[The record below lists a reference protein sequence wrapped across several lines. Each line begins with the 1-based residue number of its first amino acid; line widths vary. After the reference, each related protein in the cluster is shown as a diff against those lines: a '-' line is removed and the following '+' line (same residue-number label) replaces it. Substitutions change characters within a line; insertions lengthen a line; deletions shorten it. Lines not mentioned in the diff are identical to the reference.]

1 MTVGDNDYYLYIVK
15 CKQFAKVGISSNL
28 KSRLEAFD
36 AFNPVEVKLV
46 SKIKYHH
53 KKSAL
58 MCEKE
63 LHKILKLKG
72 YHVKFEWFEPFDK
85 VLNEFFLFYKKFDS
99 DVLKKISDELSHA
112 GRSLYLFLG
121 TSPSSKKKSY
131 VLRSLEQS
139 VGVSYASYLMRS
151 ILTRKAIDLN
161 IAANEISALIQNIIN
176 EWDGD

>member
-1 MTVGDNDYYLYIVK
+1 MSVNDYYLYIVK
-15 CKQFAKVGISSNL
+15 CKKFAKVGISSNL
-28 KSRLEAFD
+28 KSRLEALN

-46 SKIKYHH
+46 SKIKYHD

-72 YHVKFEWFEPFDK
+72 YHIKYEWFEPFDK
-85 VLNEFFLFYKKFDS
+85 VLNEFFLFQEKFDS
-99 DVLKKISDELSHA
+99 EILKKISDELHHA
-112 GRSLYLFLG
+112 GKNLYIFLG
-121 TSPSSKKKSY
+121 THPSSKKKSY
-131 VLRSLEQS
+131 VLRCLEKS

-151 ILTRKAIDLN
+151 ILIRRAIDIN
-161 IAANEISALIQNIIN
+161 IAANNISALIQNIIN